1 MVHILTLGCIVV
13 MTGVTDYVTDGQTV
27 LALSNG
33 HPLLG
38 DITGSGCMVG
48 TAVATFCGA
57 AHIAAG
63 GTAPGRLYGGDV
75 LLAAASAVLAV
86 TIASERAAA
95 RSDVRGLGTFLPAL
109 LDEIAGLTPE
119 VIMQSAK
126 VKVL

>member
-1 MVHILTLGCIVV
+1 

-63 GTAPGRLYGGDV
+63 GVAPGRLYGGNV

-119 VIMQSAK
+119 VITQSAK